1 MHAEGPSDDGTA
13 FEVFHFSVSVTFQAQ
28 ANQRELTDATR
39 RSCAHGVV
47 QTVALH
53 APELIGLGLLRLYTL
68 SCERGTGGK
77 FGKNLH
83 VQACFWWASKNGV
96 AVAIKALKAFLV
108 GCRPRF
114 ENVKTSVFIKEQ
126 GEDQLDEN
134 LVMYVVKDEECD
146 FSCYANS
153 SGGPN
158 YPEPFDVINN
168 LREKSAPFE
177 ALRELVR
184 TNRLT
189 TDPGPD
195 WAGVLRL
202 IDVVGVETLER
213 AAVLLAS
220 CVRADAP
227 PGTAQFVTI
236 HASKGLSYPWV
247 VLADDWGPRADAEAS
262 ARECYVA
269 ITRSEDGLALPASLH
284 ARLL

>member
-1 MHAEGPSDDGTA
+1 
-13 FEVFHFSVSVTFQAQ
+13 VLHFSVSVTFQAQ
-28 ANQRELTDATR
+28 ANQRELTVATR

-83 VQACFWWASKNGV
+83 VQACFWWASKNGF
-96 AVAIKALKAFLV
+96 AVAINALKAFLV

-126 GEDQLDEN
+126 GEDQSDED
-134 LVMYVVKDEECD
+134 LVI
-146 FSCYANS
+146 
-153 SGGPN
+153 GGPN

>member
-1 MHAEGPSDDGTA
+1 MDAGYRVAVLARTHARLVVVAYAAARLAPTLVSRIA
-13 FEVFHFSVSVTFQAQ
+13 FH
-28 ANQRELTDATR
+28 
-39 RSCAHGVV
+39 
-47 QTVALH
+47 
-53 APELIGLGLLRLYTL
+53 
-68 SCERGTGGK
+68 TGGP
-77 FGKNLH
+77 FAHIDNDAGLYA
-83 VQACFWWASKNGV
+83 VLDVCALATQRSGATGV
-96 AVAIKALKAFLV
+96 
-108 GCRPRF
+108 P
-114 ENVKTSVFIKEQ
+114 SQ
-126 GEDQLDEN
+126 
-134 LVMYVVKDEECD
+134 
-146 FSCYANS
+146 
-153 SGGPN
+153 
-158 YPEPFDVINN
+158 FDVINN

-269 ITRSEDGLALPASLH
+269 ITRSEDGLAIPASLH

>member
-1 MHAEGPSDDGTA
+1 MRCASIGERADGA
-13 FEVFHFSVSVTFQAQ
+13 
-28 ANQRELTDATR
+28 QRETEPDGGRPGEAGRGSPGGDGAPLYAER
-39 RSCAHGVV
+39 RWDPP
-47 QTVALH
+47 L
-53 APELIGLGLLRLYTL
+53 APTL
-68 SCERGTGGK
+68 VSRIAFHTGGP
-77 FGKNLH
+77 FAHIDNDAGLYA
-83 VQACFWWASKNGV
+83 VLDVCALATQRSGATGV
-96 AVAIKALKAFLV
+96 
-108 GCRPRF
+108 P
-114 ENVKTSVFIKEQ
+114 SQ
-126 GEDQLDEN
+126 
-134 LVMYVVKDEECD
+134 
-146 FSCYANS
+146 
-153 SGGPN
+153 
-158 YPEPFDVINN
+158 FDVINN

-269 ITRSEDGLALPASLH
+269 ITRSEDDLAIPASLH